1 MILNLP
7 LFLLKFLYASSPSV
21 LNIFLTSLELLI
33 FPTFKL
39 ELFFIASSGDIFAAF
54 IAGIIADINIVSSI
68 IIVLEINTTGLNT
81 TLNSNSPNIE
91 VEKNV
96 FITLNT
102 ISIATVP
109 LKSPIGIPTILTKK
123 TSKNTSFII

>member
-102 ISIATVP
+102 ISIAIVP

>member
-39 ELFFIASSGDIFAAF
+39 ELFFIASSGDILAAF
-54 IAGIIADINIVSSI
+54 KAVIKADINILRVI
-68 IIVLEINTTGLNT
+68 PIVLKIKRIGLNLT
-81 TLNSNSPNIE
+81 FNSFTQ
-91 VEKNV
+91 K
-96 FITLNT
+96 
-102 ISIATVP
+102 
-109 LKSPIGIPTILTKK
+109 
-123 TSKNTSFII
+123 

>member
-21 LNIFLTSLELLI
+21 LNIFLISLELLI

-39 ELFFIASSGDIFAAF
+39 ELFFIASSGDILAAF
-54 IAGIIADINIVSSI
+54 IAGIKADINIVSSI
-68 IIVLEINTTGLNT
+68 TSVLKINTIGLNT
-81 TLNSNSPNIE
+81 TLKSNSPNIE
-91 VEKNV
+91 VLKNV

-109 LKSPIGIPTILTKK
+109 LKSPIGIPTILTKNP
-123 TSKNTSFII
+123 SKNTNFII

>member
-21 LNIFLTSLELLI
+21 LKIFLTSLELLI